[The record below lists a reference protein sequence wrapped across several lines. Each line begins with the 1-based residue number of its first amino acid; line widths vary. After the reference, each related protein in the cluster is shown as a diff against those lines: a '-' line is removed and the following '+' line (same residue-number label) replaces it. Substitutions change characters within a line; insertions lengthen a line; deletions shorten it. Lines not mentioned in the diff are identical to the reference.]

1 MSKDSE
7 KLLLKQVKERL
18 NPPSKD
24 ELNLSIARLLFGKN
38 AEKMLEHAPWSF
50 ILTKLMW
57 VRGEEPW
64 EKDK

>member
-1 MSKDSE
+1 MSKESE
-7 KLLLKQVKERL
+7 KLLLKQVKKRL
-18 NPPSKD
+18 DPPSKE
-24 ELNLSIARLLFGKN
+24 ELNLAIAKLLFGKN